1 MPSKAGLPP
10 SRPLALV
17 ASITVLCMAVLA
29 GCQSRPGGE
38 TPQSSAPAETT
49 PAAAVDPVA
58 RGQYLVNAI
67 GCDDCHTP
75 QKLGP
80 NGLEPDLERRLS
92 GHPASL
98 VLPPPPA
105 LGDGPWVASIAGTI
119 TAFAGPWGISYAS
132 NLTPHETTG
141 LAVWTEEMFLQAMR
155 TGRHMGTSRPIMPPM
170 PWRYYG
176 RLNDDDLKGIF
187 AYLRTLPPIENRVP
201 EYAPPTGAPP
211 AGAD

>member
-1 MPSKAGLPP
+1 MAFRAGHAPL
-10 SRPLALV
+10 RPLAL
-17 ASITVLCMAVLA
+17 AAAAALGAALAVA

-38 TPQSSAPAETT
+38 TREPGT
-49 PAAAVDPVA
+49 PAATTAAPDPVA
-58 RGQYLVNAI
+58 RGQYLVNAM

-105 LGDGPWVASIAGTI
+105 LGDGPWMWCGTGTL
-119 TAFAGPWGISYAS
+119 TAFSGPWGITYTP

-141 LAVWTEEMFLQAMR
+141 LAVWTEDMFIQAMR

-176 RLNDDDLKGIF
+176 NLNDDDLKAIF
-187 AYLRTLPPIENRVP
+187 AFLRTVPPVENLVP
-201 EYAPPTGAPP
+201 DYAPPPGAAPP
-211 AGAD
+211 AGTD

>member
-10 SRPLALV
+10 FRPLALV
-17 ASITVLCMAVLA
+17 AGIMVLCMAILA

-38 TPQSSAPAETT
+38 TPPEGTAAST
-49 PAAAVDPVA
+49 PAAADPVA

-75 QKLGP
+75 QRLGP
-80 NGLEPDLERRLS
+80 DGLEPDLERRFS

-105 LGDGPWVASIAGTI
+105 LGDGPWVATVAGTL
-119 TAFAGPWGISYAS
+119 TAYAGPWGISYAS
-132 NLTPHETTG
+132 NLTSHETTG
-141 LAVWTEEMFLQAMR
+141 MGAWTEEMFLQALR

-176 RLNDDDLKGIF
+176 RLNDDDLKAIF
-187 AYLRTLPPIENRVP
+187 AYLRTVPPIDNLVP
-201 EYAPPTGAPP
+201 EYAPPAGGAAP
-211 AGAD
+211 AGTE